1 MLTTMSEIRMVA
13 SNRMEKRPLSVA
25 EVISAPRPMVWR
37 VSPFRWLY
45 SAMTEAFQAP
55 PEAVIMPVMR
65 KGKMP
70 GRMRV
75 VQRCQR
81 VNL

>member
-1 MLTTMSEIRMVA
+1 MVTTMTEMRMVA
-13 SNRMEKRPLSVA
+13 SRRMGKRPESVA
-25 EVISAPRPMVWR
+25 DWMAEPRPMVWR
-37 VSPFRWLY
+37 VWPLRWEY
-45 SAMTEAFQAP
+45 SAMTEAFHAP
-55 PEAVIMPVMR
+55 PEAVTMPVMR

-81 VNL
+81 VKR